1 MNNSNYLIMENNIK
15 KQLCEDEKLDILYNN
30 IIRNN
35 MDIKELLEEQ
45 KIDLIKKIKKLDD
58 IGRELVY
65 ALIKNHHLLHQ
76 EKNTCFIC
84 PYKGKKKKKSIQFNL
99 ENFPNELQII
109 LYKFV
114 LKHLTEIKR
123 NKKKNKK
130 Y

>member
-65 ALIKNHHLLHQ
+65 ALIKNHHLLHHQ
-76 EKNTCFIC
+76 LVN
-84 PYKGKKKKKSIQFNL
+84 Q
-99 ENFPNELQII
+99 
-109 LYKFV
+109 KF
-114 LKHLTEIKR
+114 
-123 NKKKNKK
+123 
-130 Y
+130 